1 MVDGVKVQSVMD
13 HAHSA
18 IEPGKKISMSK
29 SSQITGHTADHLLRP
44 TAKYIKIELTGKL
57 TLCEICV
64 QAKIRQVNVTKKKD
78 KITNQT
84 WIQSIH

>member
-18 IEPGKKISMSK
+18 IEPGKIISMSK

-44 TAKYIKIELTGKL
+44 TALQTRF
-57 TLCEICV
+57 TL
-64 QAKIRQVNVTKKKD
+64 NMP
-78 KITNQT
+78 
-84 WIQSIH
+84 